1 MDQRIL
7 AFEGCVFIE
16 IVAGSKTSSVFTL
29 SNWKVLVYL
38 NLMPGFSGLW
48 RYFDGKHLPN
58 GENIYWDFAGIYEVH
73 KMVVNCR
80 AFAHNIRWTDSW
92 KNRLHLWK
100 HVRTFASG
108 WERLFSN
115 ELTKQNLGGGVNFL
129 KISPLLGV
137 KWSNLMPFKPPPRK
151 YHGSGFSIL
160 KTDRT
165 FKWVWYR
172 RHGTPM
178 GFDPPKS
185 PLMSYRYHPLGFD
198 ILIETNGTDVL

>member
-1 MDQRIL
+1 
-7 AFEGCVFIE
+7 
-16 IVAGSKTSSVFTL
+16 
-29 SNWKVLVYL
+29 
-38 NLMPGFSGLW
+38 MPGFSGLW

-58 GENIYWDFAGIYEVH
+58 GENIYWDFAGIYEIH

-80 AFAHNIRWTDSW
+80 VFAHNIRWTDSW
-92 KNRLHLWK
+92 KNHLHLWK
-100 HVRTFASG
+100 HVTHFLRAEKDF
-108 WERLFSN
+108 LFN

-129 KISPLLGV
+129 QFSPLLGV
-137 KWSNLMPFKPPPRK
+137 SWSNLMRFKPPPRK
-151 YHGSGFSIL
+151 CHGSGFSIL

-185 PLMSYRYHPLGFD
+185 PRYLPLSPLGFRHFD
-198 ILIETNGTDVL
+198 RNQWNRRVLVSRNSMKFKEMSEIAKDGARAAKYRGRGWFES